1 MLRCKVVRWH
11 ECPCGNVGLMMKV
24 WLAIF
29 VLLFGATE
37 LLQWV
42 QQFSLPLPMLLL
54 GGAFLAIASNYD
66 KLTHLPFHLDYEKPE
81 TLQEDSPVAQL
92 DASQAPVQKTV
103 RDAVSDRSR
112 PEPISFTIRKPHPPE
127 G

>member
-1 MLRCKVVRWH
+1 
-11 ECPCGNVGLMMKV
+11 MMKV

-42 QQFSLPLPMLLL
+42 KQFSLPLPMLLL
-54 GGAFLAIASNYD
+54 GGALLAVASNYD
-66 KLTHLPFHLDYEKPE
+66 KLTDMPFHLDYEKPE
-81 TLQEDSPVAQL
+81 ALQEDSPVAQL
-92 DASQAPVQKTV
+92 DASQAPVQKPV
-103 RDAVSDRSR
+103 RDAVSDRTGR
-112 PEPISFTIRKPHPPE
+112 QPISFTIRKPYPPE